1 MQNVAVVGGSGY
13 AGGELLRLLAG
24 HSEAK
29 VKLVTSREHAGSS
42 ISSVH
47 PELRKVTDAR
57 FSEMSADA
65 LNACDFVFFATPHGA
80 AMRIAPEI
88 TTRIID
94 LSADFR
100 LSAAAYEKAY
110 GAKHSCP
117 QLLREAA
124 YGLPEL
130 HREKIRKARIV
141 ACPGCFPTG
150 AILAAHPLAKRAE
163 AIVIDSKTGVSGAGK
178 EPTEKTHFP
187 SVNENVVPY
196 SVSSHRHVPEI
207 EQELGVRVHFTPH
220 LVPITRGILT
230 SCHVLVKKDM
240 DAGSVHELYEST
252 YSNESFVRVSQHVPS
267 LLAVARTNFCDI
279 GGFAADAGRT
289 LVFSAIDNLVKGAA
303 GQAVQCMNVM
313 ARIGE
318 TEGLL

>member
-24 HSEAK
+24 HGEAK
-29 VKLVTSREHAGSS
+29 IKLVTSREHAGKSV
-42 ISSVH
+42 SSVH

-57 FSEMSADA
+57 FGDMSADA

-80 AMRIAPEI
+80 SMKIVPEL
-88 TTRIID
+88 TTRVID
-94 LSADFR
+94 LGADFR

-110 GAKHSCP
+110 GAKHECP
-117 QLLREAA
+117 QLLREAT

-130 HREKIRKARIV
+130 HRGKIKKARIV

-150 AILAAHPLAKRAE
+150 AILAAHPLVKYADAL
-163 AIVIDSKTGVSGAGK
+163 ILDSKTGVSGAGK
-178 EPTEKTHFP
+178 EPTQTTHFP

-207 EQELGVRVHFTPH
+207 ERELGMRVHFTPH

-230 SCHVLVKKDM
+230 SCHMLMKKET
-240 DAGSVHELYEST
+240 DAGEALAAYEKA
-252 YSNESFVRVSQHVPS
+252 YSGEPFVRVSQHVPS

-279 GGFAADAGRT
+279 GGFAADAERT

-313 ARIGE
+313 AGIGE